1 MLFYSRVL
9 QHSSYNCIYGG
20 YLRFSPTHGV
30 ASVGLHSC
38 IMFTSDLTFLACSA
52 ENTNKPSP
60 ADRVTSLSLSLL
72 IPQQATGAADERGN
86 V

>member
-1 MLFYSRVL
+1 MED
-9 QHSSYNCIYGG
+9 IYVS
-20 YLRFSPTHGV
+20 LTHGV